1 MSFLKVYDQV
11 ANVVKSGGKTRRAA
25 KMNTLR
31 DWHGDIEEFID
42 AKQKEEKKAW
52 ALIEQGYD
60 GSYNGDAYGS
70 VMYQN
75 ENLSVR
81 ASDEFMRAAI
91 GGKEWWTRAVTTG
104 KPLEKK
110 DAAKLLFKIAEGTW
124 TCGDPGMQYDGA
136 IQKWHTCKG
145 TEPIHSTNPCSEY
158 VFINNTACN
167 LASLNLMKFKRAN
180 GKFDMAR
187 FKAAVRIF
195 ITAQEILVDNASYP
209 TKDIAENSHI
219 FRTLGLGYAN
229 LGSLCMSY
237 GLPYDSDEGRALAGA
252 ITAIMTGHAYEQ
264 SAEIAANLGA
274 FPGWRDARCAH
285 VSTPLAK
292 DNVDSTLGV
301 IQQHREAV
309 ETIQPSREFNY
320 LKDEARKTWDGA
332 LAKGRQHGYRNAQV
346 TVLAPTGTI
355 AFSMDCDTT
364 GIEPDI
370 ALVKY
375 KLLAGGGMLK
385 IVNRGV
391 PDALRRLG
399 YGEAEIANI
408 IAHIEKHDTI
418 EDVEDGGAGLQ
429 PAAGGMD
436 KNAGRCPR
444 HSFAAASSRSICRF
458 STARSSPRAASA
470 ASITSRI

>member
-1 MSFLKVYDQV
+1 M
-11 ANVVKSGGKTRRAA
+11 T
-25 KMNTLR
+25 
-31 DWHGDIEEFID
+31 

-81 ASDEFMRAAI
+81 VSDEFMQAAVT
-91 GGKEWWTRAVTTG
+91 GKEWWTRTITTN

-110 DAAKLLFKIAEGTW
+110 CASKLLEKIAEGTHI
-124 TCGDPGMQYDGA
+124 CGDPGMQYDGA

-167 LASLNLMKFKRAN
+167 LASLNLMKFKRED
-180 GKFDMAR
+180 GKFDIER
-187 FKAAVRIF
+187 FKAAVRIY

-209 TKDIAENSHI
+209 TKEIAENSHI
-219 FRTLGLGYAN
+219 FRTLGLGFAN

-264 SAEIAANLGA
+264 SAEISANIGA
-274 FPGWRDARCAH
+274 FAGYRDARCSG
-285 VSTPLAK
+285 VTKPVAK
-292 DNVDSTLGV
+292 DNVESMLGV
-301 IQQHREAV
+301 IKLHREAV
-309 ETIQPSREFNY
+309 ETIQPSAEFNY

-332 LAKGRQHGYRNAQV
+332 LARGKEAGYRNAQV

-355 AFSMDCDTT
+355 AFLMDCDTT
-364 GIEPDI
+364 GVEPDI

-399 YGEAEIANI
+399 YDAADRHQDHR
-408 IAHIEKHDTI
+408 AH
-418 EDVEDGGAGLQ
+418 
-429 PAAGGMD
+429 
-436 KNAGRCPR
+436 
-444 HSFAAASSRSICRF
+444 
-458 STARSSPRAASA
+458 
-470 ASITSRI
+470 